1 MTEAVVITA
10 SVMKEL
16 KYGKMKKNIES
27 NIFFEVQKYYFVF
40 ESMLKY
46 FFQMVIFGRLFRS
59 CQRCENRRWKWQRC
73 FDVVQRCSVQRWET
87 QCCFNVVL
95 RCKFPRWHTQRCFN
109 VDLTLCDVATSYQC
123 KINVEPTMKCLLR
136 SNLM

>member
-16 KYGKMKKNIES
+16 KYGKMKKNLSLTYSLKFKNIILFLNRCL
-27 NIFFEVQKYYFVF
+27 NIFFKWSYSEGCFEVA
-40 ESMLKY
+40 
-46 FFQMVIFGRLFRS
+46 
-59 CQRCENRRWKWQRC
+59 QRCENRRWKSQRC